1 MEIELAQKLLSF
13 FFKAPLV
20 NALLVF
26 EDNEYFGVVFKRD
39 IEMGIRDGSFRLFEN
54 ISTLRA
60 EELATVLFAQ
70 QVSSDTVIPVI
81 DKVGNLN
88 KIISYEEFESHF
100 HFDRFIENFS
110 VSPVI
115 DSLDTPIIVTNHFK
129 RILYMNRGAYEIA
142 GKDFTGW
149 NISSL
154 LKQCEI
160 EISGDRM
167 LATAGER
174 TYQLHIHFSLTEIF
188 SYHVYQFIP
197 V

>member
-39 IEMGIRDGSFRLFEN
+39 IEMGLREGNFQLFEN
-54 ISTLRA
+54 ISTIRA
-60 EELATVLFAQ
+60 EELTTVLFAQ
-70 QVSSDTVIPVI
+70 QVSSGTVIPVI

-100 HFDRFIENFS
+100 HFDRFIADFS
-110 VSPVI
+110 VAPVI
-115 DSLDTPIIVTNHFK
+115 ESLDTPIMVTNHFK

-142 GKDFTGW
+142 EKDFTGW
-149 NISSL
+149 NIGSL
-154 LKQCEI
+154 LKQFEI
-160 EISGDRM
+160 EISGDKM
-167 LATAGER
+167 LVTAGEM
-174 TYQLHIHFSLTEIF
+174 TYQLHIHFAMAENF